1 LSLFGELKRRNVY
14 RAGAAYVVTAWLV
27 IQVVETIFPAFGFSD
42 AAVRTVIIVLSIGFI
57 PAVISAWAFELTP
70 DGLKRESEVDRTSSA
85 VRKMDKRLDR
95 LIMVALALAL
105 GYFALDKFVMD
116 PIRDEAKIA
125 GARQEGRSEALVES
139 YGEQSIAVLAF
150 EDMSPGNDQEY
161 LSDGIAEELLNLLA
175 EIPELRV
182 VSRSSAFSFKGMNL
196 EIPEIAKRLNVAH
209 ILEGSVRK
217 DGNKVRITTQL
228 IEAHSDTH
236 LWSENYDRTL
246 DDIFAIQDEIAA
258 SVVEQLKITLLGNP
272 PKAEQYDPEAYAL
285 VLQARHLTQQN
296 NAKASEQSTAL
307 LKRALTIDPN
317 IPRAWF
323 LLSMNYQNSV
333 SMGLRTMDEA
343 YTLSL
348 DALHKAIAI
357 NPEYVAAVGDLGWV
371 EMMYRG
377 DLGAAAT
384 HYKRALSLDPS
395 DETAISGGAV
405 LLERMG
411 RLNEAIKIK
420 EWRILHAPDQ
430 PIGHLNLGWFY
441 LNADLP
447 DKAIASAQ
455 TALMLSP
462 DMSGPNSL
470 IGHALIAKGE
480 NSLALEAV
488 QETSEVTKLLV
499 KVKAHHNLANHVASD
514 DALSELIERHDDNPR
529 AIASAFAYRGEPDR
543 AFEWLY
549 SSAQQIYNVGGVN
562 VDPDFTNL
570 HEDSRWLPFLESIG
584 QSPQQLA
591 AIDFS
596 IDLPEDS
603 SSN

>member
-1 LSLFGELKRRNVY
+1 
-14 RAGAAYVVTAWLV
+14 
-27 IQVVETIFPAFGFSD
+27 
-42 AAVRTVIIVLSIGFI
+42 
-57 PAVISAWAFELTP
+57 
-70 DGLKRESEVDRTSSA
+70 
-85 VRKMDKRLDR
+85 MDKRLDR

-175 EIPELRV
+175 GIPELRV
-182 VSRSSAFSFKGMNL
+182 VSRSSAFSLKGMNL
-196 EIPEIAKRLNVAH
+196 GIPEIAKRLNVAH
-209 ILEGSVRK
+209 VLEGSVRK

-258 SVVEQLKITLLGNP
+258 SVVEQLKITLLGKP

-285 VLQARHLTQQN
+285 VLQARHLSHQN

-333 SMGLRTMDEA
+333 SMGLRSLDEA
-343 YTLSL
+343 YALSL

-377 DLGAAAT
+377 DLGAAAM

-395 DETAISGGAV
+395 DQTSIDNGAV
-405 LLERMG
+405 LLERLG
-411 RLNEAIKIK
+411 RLDEAIEIY
-420 EWRILHAPDQ
+420 EWSALHTPDHPILY
-430 PIGHLNLGWFY
+430 LNLGWFY

-462 DMSGPNSL
+462 DMHGPDSL
-470 IGHALIAKGE
+470 FGHALIAKGE
-480 NSLALEAV
+480 NQLALEAV
-488 QETSEVTKLLV
+488 QDASVVTKLLV
-499 KVKAHHNLANHVASD
+499 KVTHHNLNEYPASD
-514 DALSELIERHDDNPR
+514 DALAELIENHNDHPA
-529 AIASAFAYRGEPDR
+529 AIASVLAYRGELDL

-549 SSAQQIYNVGGVN
+549 RAAQQIYNVGGVST
-562 VDPDFTNL
+562 DPDFTNL

-596 IDLPEDS
+596 IDLPEE
-603 SSN
+603 SNSN

>member
-1 LSLFGELKRRNVY
+1 MSLFGELKRRNVY

>member
-1 LSLFGELKRRNVY
+1 
-14 RAGAAYVVTAWLV
+14 
-27 IQVVETIFPAFGFSD
+27 
-42 AAVRTVIIVLSIGFI
+42 
-57 PAVISAWAFELTP
+57 
-70 DGLKRESEVDRTSSA
+70 
-85 VRKMDKRLDR
+85 
-95 LIMVALALAL
+95 
-105 GYFALDKFVMD
+105 
-116 PIRDEAKIA
+116 
-125 GARQEGRSEALVES
+125 
-139 YGEQSIAVLAF
+139 
-150 EDMSPGNDQEY
+150 
-161 LSDGIAEELLNLLA
+161 
-175 EIPELRV
+175 
-182 VSRSSAFSFKGMNL
+182 
-196 EIPEIAKRLNVAH
+196 
-209 ILEGSVRK
+209 
-217 DGNKVRITTQL
+217 
-228 IEAHSDTH
+228 
-236 LWSENYDRTL
+236 
-246 DDIFAIQDEIAA
+246 
-258 SVVEQLKITLLGNP
+258 
-272 PKAEQYDPEAYAL
+272 
-285 VLQARHLTQQN
+285 
-296 NAKASEQSTAL
+296 
-307 LKRALTIDPN
+307 
-317 IPRAWF
+317 
-323 LLSMNYQNSV
+323 
-333 SMGLRTMDEA
+333 
-343 YTLSL
+343 
-348 DALHKAIAI
+348 
-357 NPEYVAAVGDLGWV
+357 
-371 EMMYRG
+371 MMYRG

>member
-1 LSLFGELKRRNVY
+1 VY

-27 IQVVETIFPAFGFSD
+27 IQVVETTFPAFGFSD
-42 AAVRTVIIVLSIGFI
+42 TAVRTVIVVLSIGFI

-70 DGLKRESEVDRTSSA
+70 GGLKRESEVDRTSPA

-95 LIMVALALAL
+95 LIMVVLALAL

-116 PIRDEAKIA
+116 PVRDEARIA
-125 GARQEGRSEALVES
+125 DARQEGRSEALVES

-175 EIPELRV
+175 GIPELRV

-209 ILEGSVRK
+209 VLEGSVRK

-258 SVVEQLKITLLGNP
+258 SVVEQLKITLLGKP
-272 PKAEQYDPEAYAL
+272 PKAEQYDPEAYAI

-333 SMGLRTMDEA
+333 SMGLRSMDEA
-343 YTLSL
+343 YALSL

-377 DLGAAAT
+377 DLGAAAM
-384 HYKRALSLDPS
+384 HYKRALSLDSS
-395 DETAISGGAV
+395 DETTISGGAV
-405 LLERMG
+405 LLARLG
-411 RLNEAIKIK
+411 RLNEAIEIY
-420 EWRILHAPDQ
+420 EWRILHIPDQ
-430 PIGHLNLGWFY
+430 PISHLNLAWFY

-447 DKAIASAQ
+447 DKAIASAKI
-455 TALMLSP
+455 ALMLSP
-462 DMSGPNSL
+462 DMNGPNSL

-480 NSLALEAV
+480 NRLALEAV
-488 QETSEVTKLLV
+488 QEASEVTKLLV
-499 KVKAHHNLANHVASD
+499 KVKAHHNLAEYTASD
-514 DALSELIERHDDNPR
+514 DALAELIERHNDSPGV
-529 AIASAFAYRGEPDR
+529 IASVLAYRDEPDL

-549 SSAQQIYNVGGVN
+549 RAAQ
-562 VDPDFTNL
+562 
-570 HEDSRWLPFLESIG
+570 
-584 QSPQQLA
+584 
-591 AIDFS
+591 
-596 IDLPEDS
+596 
-603 SSN
+603 